1 MVRFALRVNSADDLH
16 SWHIIVE
23 VSACRGFVL
32 FMWIVYMGCTMHCVV
47 RQSIAFGHI
56 AVCVHGVLGC
66 ADFVEAMPNIARS
79 NHAET

>member
-1 MVRFALRVNSADDLH
+1 MEAVRSILVCGVVRFVLRVNSADDLH

-47 RQSIAFGHI
+47 RQSVAFGHI
-56 AVCVHGVLGC
+56 AVCVRAWCFGLC
-66 ADFVEAMPNIARS
+66 
-79 NHAET
+79 